1 MSPRKARTRRK
12 TRAPNIYDV
21 AKRARVSVFTV
32 SSVINNKREK
42 VSVQLRRRVE
52 AAIQELNYRPNL
64 LARSLAKRQT
74 QTIGVVVPDIS
85 NPFFPLL
92 VRGVED
98 AAQKAGYSILLCN
111 SDNQKEKEEQYL
123 ELLLSKR
130 VDGILLTEAHGS
142 FTKLQQQLLSDAKVP
157 VVLVMRTS
165 RGFKADTVL
174 TDDLQGAFDAVSHLA
189 RVGYRRIGLIGG
201 PLDVSN
207 GRARWQGF
215 RKALKEHRLSYD
227 ANLVA
232 EGDYR
237 VESGYHAALSLLPR
251 RPEAVYV
258 ANYLMTA
265 GLMKAAEEIGMRC
278 PEDFGLV
285 SFDDYPWLGCFR
297 PRLTT
302 VDLPKYEV
310 GAEATRMLLE
320 RVEGKSGPPII
331 KKLPPRLIVR
341 ESCGFALRMRQE
353 GLKHE
358 LAGTSHEAAGVSAT
372 PVTKSNGDSSGRS
385 KNPIIRRGLK
395 TAHSASRKE

>member
-1 MSPRKARTRRK
+1 MSSRKARKPRK
-12 TRAPNIYDV
+12 TGAPNIYDV

-32 SSVINNKREK
+32 SSVINKRDQ
-42 VSVQLRRRVE
+42 VSAPLRRRVE
-52 AAIQELNYRPNL
+52 AAIRELNYRPNL
-64 LARSLAKRQT
+64 LARSLAKQQT
-74 QTIGVVVPDIS
+74 HTIGIIVPDIS

-111 SDNQKEKEEQYL
+111 SDNQKAKEEDYL

-142 FTKLQQQLLSDAKVP
+142 ITQLQRQLLSDAKVP

-189 RVGYRRIGLIGG
+189 RVGYRRIGLVGG

-215 RKALKEHRLSYD
+215 RKALGEHGLAYD
-227 ANLVA
+227 SNLMV

-237 VESGYHAALSLLPR
+237 VESGYHAGLNLLPR

-265 GLMKAAEEIGMRC
+265 GFMKAAEEIGMRC

-285 SFDDYPWLGCFR
+285 SFDDYPWLGSFH

-310 GAEATRMLLE
+310 GIEATRMLLE
-320 RVEGKSGPPII
+320 RIKGASGPAVI
-331 KKLPPRLIVR
+331 KKLPTRLIVR
-341 ESCGFALRMRQE
+341 ESCGFTLRIRQE
-353 GLKHE
+353 GQGLKHVPPK
-358 LAGTSHEAAGVSAT
+358 TSHQREDVKVAKVSKK
-372 PVTKSNGDSSGRS
+372 PRDSARS
-385 KNPIIRRGLK
+385 KKTSIIRPGQK
-395 TAHSASRKE
+395 TAH